1 LKKKKSILIMLLSL
15 VFLLVLISGC
25 NSDKSNVKTAQI
37 SSVINSVDSVKQNDS
52 YTFDNGKL
60 DVNITIAPFNL
71 SKKEIS
77 NTEYDKK
84 VDDTVKDINKEFP
97 NENITKEDLQNSFE
111 KSFKN
116 VTFSVQEENK
126 KVVISG
132 KDVNLEFKM
141 SDSNKNRLIDNQG
154 NEYELKYEKK

>member
-1 LKKKKSILIMLLSL
+1 LKKKKSLLIMLLPL
-15 VFLLVLISGC
+15 TLLLVLISGC

-37 SSVINSVDSVKQNDS
+37 LSVINNVDSIKDNTY
-52 YTFDNGKL
+52 YTFDNGTL
-60 DVNITIAPFNL
+60 DVNISFSPL
-71 SKKEIS
+71 SLS
-77 NTEYDKK
+77 NVGTSDTEYNKK
-84 VDDTVKDINKEFP
+84 LDQALKAINEEFP
-97 NENITKEDLQNSFE
+97 NEKITKDDLENSFE
-111 KSFKN
+111 KTFKN
-116 VTFSVQEENK
+116 VTFSIQEKEK